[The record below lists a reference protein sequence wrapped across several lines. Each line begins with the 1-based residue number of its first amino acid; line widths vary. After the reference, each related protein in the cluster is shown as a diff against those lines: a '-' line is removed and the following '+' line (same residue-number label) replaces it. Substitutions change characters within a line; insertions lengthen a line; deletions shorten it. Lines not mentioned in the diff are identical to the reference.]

1 MIEFHVDDHS
11 QLQVIAD
18 RKHPRFGGKISVQL
32 PPGSKPIILVG

>member
-1 MIEFHVDDHS
+1 MIEFHVDDHP